1 MGLTGRSGPPYNE
14 SHMKIRQIDL
24 IGFKSFADKTTI
36 SFHDGITCIVGPNGC
51 GKSNIVDSFRWVLGE
66 QSAKSLRGEK
76 MEEVIFQGTATKK
89 QRGMAEV
96 TLFVSHAYGAHEKET
111 PGNGNGESP
120 DDPSTDRIIVS
131 RRLYRSGESEYILN
145 RRQCR
150 LKDIR
155 DVFLDTGLDVKSYS
169 ILDQGRITEILNTKP
184 HERRYLIEE
193 VAGVMKY
200 KVRKAEALSKL
211 ESSKQNLQR
220 ISDIVAEVKRQ
231 MNSLDRQVRK
241 AERYKR
247 LSQEL
252 REAELRISK
261 REHVQRS
268 SVLSS
273 LHSEIASL
281 SDSDTA
287 RRAEISA
294 IETAIET
301 KRVELL
307 DREKALVDLETTLQ
321 GTMLEVAEGEKRIA
335 VVKTNI
341 ENRKADITRLVIQ
354 QEESVAKREELRA
367 KRAEV
372 DSAERS
378 LSSHMAHV
386 SDDLRE
392 KQSLLSS
399 LEAAVAGK
407 EEEIEEERKSLF
419 TISDGLSQ
427 KKNEANKLLSSL
439 ETLKYRESVSMRDIA
454 SVKESTGAIEDAI
467 RASVAEASLKGADLE
482 RMRTEADALKLR
494 ISASRIELEQK
505 RSLLSSERETLASN
519 LSRVSSL
526 RELIVDATLADYLT
540 GKRQEALSRITAS
553 DLVGTESGFEIAVEA
568 ALSERVNALVID
580 SKEDLQ
586 AVLQII
592 REKNLPR
599 TAILFRPILGTQGE
613 PFNEANR
620 EHIPAVRRAL
630 DLVTFDESSSSEE
643 TLTALKTAVSAALR
657 NVYVVETLE
666 SALDALHDASHGALT
681 VVTLDG
687 EVVTKDGFILAGQ
700 GREILKRKK
709 EIRMLQNSIGEQQRA
724 IEAIERDLTAL
735 AIEVSENRETLRRM
749 ETGIV
754 EMEKTLSVLNH
765 GLQDQKEDL
774 DRKRRKHASLDS
786 ELAAVSLE
794 KQSLSDALALKTA
807 EIDRLEGDRIRI
819 AEEISALQQD
829 LAASKSAHEEARGRY
844 TDMKL
849 EVGAYRERSEAL
861 RKEREQLEALAEE
874 LDRREAA
881 AAGEAEE
888 ASRRIDESRAELQDL
903 EERVKA
909 LVSEAD
915 KLRAVREREKEEITG
930 ENQSILTQET
940 SLKKMRSEMDVL
952 SRQLGEMNTRAVET
966 RLRIENISRTI
977 SEKYDLD
984 IAAHEV
990 LTEGFDPVED
1000 ETRVTE
1006 LQGKMKD
1013 LGPVNL
1019 GSLEEY
1025 DELKSRHDF
1034 MSKQQTDLTLSI
1046 AELEE
1051 AITRINATTKRKLRE
1066 AYDALRAKF
1075 SEVFTTLFG
1084 GGRADIVLIDEGNIL
1099 ESGIEIIAQ
1108 PPGKKLQNMNLLS
1121 GGEKALTS
1129 LALLFAGFLI
1139 KPSPLCILDE
1149 VDAPLDESNTVR
1161 FAQMLKNLARDT
1173 QFVVITH
1180 NRTTMEVGDNLYGI
1194 TMEEAGVSK
1203 VISLQFSELE

>member
-1 MGLTGRSGPPYNE
+1 
-14 SHMKIRQIDL
+14 MKIRQIDL

-96 TLFVSHAYGAHEKET
+96 TLFVSHAYGAHEKEA
-111 PGNGNGESP
+111 PGNGNGETP

-247 LSQEL
+247 LAQDL

-261 REHVQRS
+261 REHVQLS
-268 SVLSS
+268 AVLSS

-301 KRVELL
+301 KRVDLL
-307 DREKALVDLETTLQ
+307 DREKALVDLEMSLQ
-321 GTMLEVAEGEKRIA
+321 GKMIEVAEGEKRIA

-341 ENRKADITRLVIQ
+341 ENRKADITRLIIQ
-354 QEESVAKREELRA
+354 QEESVAKREELSA
-367 KRAEV
+367 KRAEL
-372 DSAERS
+372 DSAEHS
-378 LSSHMAHV
+378 LSSHMATV

-392 KQSLLSS
+392 KQGLLSS
-399 LEAAVAGK
+399 LEAAVTGR
-407 EEEIEEERKSLF
+407 EEAIEVKRKGLF
-419 TISDGLSQ
+419 SVSDALSQ
-427 KKNEANKLLSSL
+427 KRNEANKLLSSL
-439 ETLKYRESVSMRDIA
+439 ETLKYRESVSLRDIA
-454 SVKESTGAIEDAI
+454 SVKDSVGAIEDAI
-467 RASVAEASLKGADLE
+467 RASEAEAASKGSDLE
-482 RMRTEADALKLR
+482 RVRTEADALKLR
-494 ISASRIELEQK
+494 ISSSRIELEQK
-505 RSLLSSERETLASN
+505 RSLLSSGRETLASN

-540 GKRQEALSRITAS
+540 GKGQEALSRMTAS
-553 DLVGTESGFEIAVEA
+553 DLVSTESGFEIAVEA

-580 SKEDLQ
+580 NKEDLQ
-586 AVLQII
+586 AVLEII

-599 TAILFRPILGTQGE
+599 TAILFRPLLDQGE
-613 PFNEANR
+613 PLNDANR
-620 EHIPAVRRAL
+620 KHIPTVRRAF
-630 DLVTFDESSSSEE
+630 DLVTFDETSSAEE
-643 TLTALKTAVSAALR
+643 TLTTLKAAVSAALR
-657 NVYVVETLE
+657 DVYVAETLE
-666 SALDALHDASHGALT
+666 SALDVLRDASQDAFT

-687 EVVTKDGFILAGQ
+687 EVVTKDGFVLAGQ
-700 GREILKRKK
+700 GREILKRKR
-709 EIRMLQNSIGEQQRA
+709 EIRMLQNAIGEQQRA
-724 IEAIERDLTAL
+724 IESIERDLTAL
-735 AIEVSENRETLRRM
+735 AIEVSESRETLRQM

-774 DRKRRKHASLDS
+774 DRKRRKHASLES
-786 ELAAVSLE
+786 ELAAVSIE
-794 KQSLSDALALKTA
+794 KQSLSEALALKTA
-807 EIDRLEGDRIRI
+807 EIDRHEEEKLHI
-819 AEEISALQQD
+819 AEEITALQQD
-829 LAASKSAHEEARGRY
+829 LAASKNAHEEARGHF

-849 EVGAYRERSEAL
+849 AAGAYRERSEAL
-861 RKEREQLEALAEE
+861 RKEREQLEALSEE
-874 LDRREAA
+874 LDRREATA
-881 AAGEAEE
+881 VGEAEE
-888 ASRRIDESRAELQDL
+888 ASRRIEESRAELQGL

-915 KLRAVREREKEEITG
+915 KLREVREREKEEIAG
-930 ENQSILTQET
+930 ENQSVLAQET
-940 SLKKMRSEMDVL
+940 SLKRMRSEMDVL

-966 RLRIENISRTI
+966 RLRNENIARTI

-990 LTEGFDPVED
+990 QTEGFDPTED
-1000 ETRVTE
+1000 ETRVAE

-1075 SEVFTTLFG
+1075 TEVFTTLFG

-1108 PPGKKLQNMNLLS
+1108 PPGKKLQNLNLLS

-1161 FAQMLKNLARDT
+1161 FAQMLKNLSRDT

-1180 NRTTMEVGDNLYGI
+1180 NRTTMEAGNNLYGI